1 MQLNISP
8 PASLDLH
15 VPKDFV
21 RGCPRSVR
29 MDIDHLLLAIEA
41 LDLEAV
47 EVMLVLI
54 EQLNLGKTIPS
65 RVAFWRLRNTNPLRR
80 NYQRAS
86 LSWDELKA
94 LVKIV
99 CNLSSQLDTG
109 LRLLISTDQQMTEG
123 KIEAL
128 GLQQNQAFLENY
140 IERFTS
146 LYIGRMRSPAPLNK
160 QEISELALQ
169 LLTRLLLCSGIAGEF
184 RLWNSLFDGATA

>member
-1 MQLNISP
+1 MQLNISA
-8 PASLDLH
+8 PANLDLH

-47 EVMLVLI
+47 EVMLALI

-99 CNLSSQLDTG
+99 CNLSSQLGTG

-140 IERFTS
+140 IELFTS

-184 RLWNSLFDGATA
+184 RLWNSLFDGAIA

>member
-1 MQLNISP
+1 MQLNISA
-8 PASLDLH
+8 PANLDLH

-29 MDIDHLLLAIEA
+29 MVIDHLLLAIEA

-47 EVMLVLI
+47 EVMLALI

-99 CNLSSQLDTG
+99 CNLSSQLGTG
-109 LRLLISTDQQMTEG
+109 LRLLISTDQQMKEG

-184 RLWNSLFDGATA
+184 RLWNSLFDGAIA

>member
-1 MQLNISP
+1 MQLNISA
-8 PASLDLH
+8 PANLDLH

-21 RGCPRSVR
+21 MGCPRSVR

-47 EVMLVLI
+47 EVMLALI

-99 CNLSSQLDTG
+99 CNLSSQLGTG

-146 LYIGRMRSPAPLNK
+146 LYVGRMRSPAPLNK

-184 RLWNSLFDGATA
+184 RLWNSLFDGAIA

>member
-1 MQLNISP
+1 MQLNISAP
-8 PASLDLH
+8 TNLDLT

-54 EQLNLGKTIPS
+54 EQLSLQKTIPS

-80 NYQRAS
+80 NYQRVS
-86 LSWDELKA
+86 LTWDELKA

-99 CNLSSQLDTG
+99 CTLSKQLDAG
-109 LRLLISTDQQMTEG
+109 LRLLISTHQQAVDG
-123 KIEAL
+123 KIELL
-128 GLQQNQAFLENY
+128 GLQQIQAYL
-140 IERFTS
+140 
-146 LYIGRMRSPAPLNK
+146 
-160 QEISELALQ
+160 
-169 LLTRLLLCSGIAGEF
+169 
-184 RLWNSLFDGATA
+184 

>member
-1 MQLNISP
+1 MQLNISAP
-8 PASLDLH
+8 QSLDLH
-15 VPKDFV
+15 FPKDFA

-47 EVMLVLI
+47 DAMIALI
-54 EQLNLGKTIPS
+54 EQLGLEKTIPS

-80 NYQRAS
+80 NYQRATLNS
-86 LSWDELKA
+86 DELKA

-99 CNLSSQLDTG
+99 CVIAKQVDTG
-109 LRLLISTDQQMTEG
+109 LRMLLSTHQQMLEG

-140 IERFTS
+140 IDRFKS
-146 LYIGRMRSPAPLNK
+146 LYISRMRSPSPLSP
-160 QEISELALQ
+160 EDIRELALQ
-169 LLTRLLLCSGIAGEF
+169 MLTRLLLCSGVAGEY
-184 RLWNSLFDGATA
+184 RLWNSLFDGAVN

>member
-1 MQLNISP
+1 MQLNISA
-8 PASLDLH
+8 PANLDLH

-47 EVMLVLI
+47 EVMLALI

-86 LSWDELKA
+86 LNWDELKA

-99 CNLSSQLDTG
+99 CNLSSQLGTG

-128 GLQQNQAFLENY
+128 GLQQNQAFLGNY

-184 RLWNSLFDGATA
+184 RLWNSLFDGAIA

>member
-1 MQLNISP
+1 MQLNISA
-8 PASLDLH
+8 PANLDLH

-47 EVMLVLI
+47 EVMLALI

-99 CNLSSQLDTG
+99 CNLSSQLGTG

-146 LYIGRMRSPAPLNK
+146 LYVGRMRSPAPLNK

-184 RLWNSLFDGATA
+184 RLWNSLFDGAIA

>member
-1 MQLNISP
+1 MQLNISAP
-8 PASLDLH
+8 EILDLH
-15 VPKDFV
+15 VPQDFV

-54 EQLNLGKTIPS
+54 EQLGLQKTIPS

-99 CNLSSQLDTG
+99 CTLTKQLDMG
-109 LRLLISTDQQMTEG
+109 LRFLISTQQQISEG

-128 GLQQNQAFLENY
+128 GLQQNQAYLETY
-140 IERFTS
+140 IDRFKS
-146 LYIGRMRSPAPLNK
+146 LYIGRMRSPTPLNN
-160 QEISELALQ
+160 EDIRELALQ
-169 LLTRLLLCSGIAGEF
+169 LLTRLLLCSGVAGEY
-184 RLWNSLFDGATA
+184 RLWNSLFDGAIA

>member
-1 MQLNISP
+1 MQLNISV
-8 PASLDLH
+8 PANLDLH

-47 EVMLVLI
+47 EVMLALI

-99 CNLSSQLDTG
+99 CNLSSQLGTG

-140 IERFTS
+140 IERFTP
-146 LYIGRMRSPAPLNK
+146 LYIGRMRSPAPLSK

-184 RLWNSLFDGATA
+184 RLWNSLFDGAIA

>member
-1 MQLNISP
+1 MQLNISA
-8 PASLDLH
+8 PANLDLH

-29 MDIDHLLLAIEA
+29 MDIDHLLLAVEA

-47 EVMLVLI
+47 EVMLALI

-99 CNLSSQLDTG
+99 CNLSSQLGTG

-184 RLWNSLFDGATA
+184 RLWNSLFDGAIA

>member
-1 MQLNISP
+1 MQLNISA
-8 PASLDLH
+8 PANLDLH

-21 RGCPRSVR
+21 RGCPRTVR

-54 EQLNLGKTIPS
+54 DQLELQKTIPS

-94 LVKIV
+94 LVKIT
-99 CNLSSQLDTG
+99 CTIAKQLDTG
-109 LRLLISTDQQMTEG
+109 LRLLISTHQQMLEG

-128 GLQQNQAFLENY
+128 GLQQNQGFLESY
-140 IERFTS
+140 ISRFQA
-146 LYIGRMRSPAPLNK
+146 LYVSRMRSPSPL
-160 QEISELALQ
+160 SESEVRDLALQ
-169 LLTRLLLCSGIAGEF
+169 LLTRLLLSSGVAGEY
-184 RLWNSLFDGATA
+184 RLWNSLFEGAIA

>member
-1 MQLNISP
+1 MQLNISAP
-8 PASLDLH
+8 TNLDLH

-54 EQLNLGKTIPS
+54 GQLNLEKIIPS
-65 RVAFWRLRNTNPLRR
+65 RVVFWRLRNTNPLRR

-99 CNLSSQLDTG
+99 YTLAAQLDTG
-109 LRLLISTDQQMTEG
+109 LRMLISTHQQMLEG

-140 IERFTS
+140 IARFKS
-146 LYIGRMRSPAPLNK
+146 LYIGRMRSPAP
-160 QEISELALQ
+160 ISDNEMRELALY
-169 LLTRLLLCSGIAGEF
+169 LLTRLLLSSGAAGEF
-184 RLWNSLFDGATA
+184 RLWNSLFDGAIA

>member
-1 MQLNISP
+1 MQLNISA
-8 PASLDLH
+8 PANLDLH

-54 EQLNLGKTIPS
+54 EQLGLQKTIPS

-99 CNLSSQLDTG
+99 CTLTKQLDTG
-109 LRLLISTDQQMTEG
+109 LRFLISTHQQISEG

-128 GLQQNQAFLENY
+128 GLQQNQAYLETY
-140 IERFTS
+140 IDRFKS
-146 LYIGRMRSPAPLNK
+146 LYISRIRSPSSLNNE
-160 QEISELALQ
+160 EIRDVALQ
-169 LLTRLLLCSGIAGEF
+169 LLTRHAAIVCQVVLY
-184 RLWNSLFDGATA
+184 

>member
-1 MQLNISP
+1 MQLNISAP
-8 PASLDLH
+8 TNLDLH

-47 EVMLVLI
+47 EVMLLLI
-54 EQLNLGKTIPS
+54 EQLDLQKIIPS

-86 LSWDELKA
+86 LSWDELRA
-94 LVKIV
+94 LVKML
-99 CNLSSQLDTG
+99 CNLAVQLDTG
-109 LRLLISTDQQMTEG
+109 LRLLISTHQQMTDG

-140 IERFTS
+140 LDRFTS
-146 LYIGRMRSPAPLNK
+146 LYIGRMRSPSPLTK
-160 QEISELALQ
+160 DEIRELAMQ
-169 LLTRLLLCSGIAGEF
+169 LLTRLLLCSGIAGEY
-184 RLWNSLFDGATA
+184 RLWNSLFDGAIA

>member
-1 MQLNISP
+1 MQLTISAP
-8 PASLDLH
+8 ETLDLH

-54 EQLNLGKTIPS
+54 EQLGLQKTIPS

-80 NYQRAS
+80 NYQRSS

-94 LVKIV
+94 LVKII
-99 CNLSSQLDTG
+99 CTLTKQLDTG
-109 LRLLISTDQQMTEG
+109 LRFLISTQQQVSEG

-128 GLQQNQAFLENY
+128 GLQQNQAYLQNY
-140 IERFTS
+140 IDRFRS
-146 LYIGRMRSPAPLNK
+146 LYIGRMRSPSPLNNE
-160 QEISELALQ
+160 EIRELALQ
-169 LLTRLLLCSGIAGEF
+169 LLTRLLLCSGVAGEY
-184 RLWNSLFDGATA
+184 RLWHSLFDGAIA

>member
-1 MQLNISP
+1 MQLNISAP
-8 PASLDLH
+8 TNLDLT

-54 EQLNLGKTIPS
+54 EQLSLQKTIPS

-80 NYQRAS
+80 NYQRVS
-86 LSWDELKA
+86 LTWDELKA

-99 CNLSSQLDTG
+99 CTLSKQLDAG
-109 LRLLISTDQQMTEG
+109 LRLLISTHQQAVDG
-123 KIEAL
+123 KIEML
-128 GLQQNQAFLENY
+128 GLQQNQAYLENY
-140 IERFTS
+140 IDRFIS
-146 LYIGRMRSPAPLNK
+146 LYIGRMRSPSPLNK
-160 QEISELALQ
+160 GEIRELALQ
-169 LLTRLLLCSGIAGEF
+169 LLTRLLLCSGVAGEY
-184 RLWNSLFDGATA
+184 RLWHSLFDGAIA

>member
-8 PASLDLH
+8 PTNLDLH

-29 MDIDHLLLAIEA
+29 MDVDHLLLAIEA

-47 EVMLVLI
+47 EVMLALI

-99 CNLSSQLDTG
+99 CNLSSQLGTG

-184 RLWNSLFDGATA
+184 RLWNSLFDGAIA

>member
-1 MQLNISP
+1 MQLNISA
-8 PASLDLH
+8 PANLDLH

-47 EVMLVLI
+47 EVMLALI

-86 LSWDELKA
+86 LNWDELKA

-99 CNLSSQLDTG
+99 CNLSSQLGTG

-184 RLWNSLFDGATA
+184 RLWNSLFDGAIA

>member
-1 MQLNISP
+1 MQLNISA
-8 PASLDLH
+8 PANLDLH

-47 EVMLVLI
+47 EVTLALI

-99 CNLSSQLDTG
+99 CNLSSQLGTG
-109 LRLLISTDQQMTEG
+109 LRLLISTDQQMMEG

-184 RLWNSLFDGATA
+184 RLWNSLFDGAIA

>member
-1 MQLNISP
+1 MQLNISAP
-8 PASLDLH
+8 TNLDLH

-29 MDIDHLLLAIEA
+29 MEIDHLLLAIEA

-47 EVMLVLI
+47 EVMLLLI
-54 EQLNLGKTIPS
+54 EQLDLQKIIPS

-86 LSWDELKA
+86 LSWDELRA

-99 CNLSSQLDTG
+99 CTLAGQLDTG
-109 LRLLISTDQQMTEG
+109 LRLLISTHQQIAEG

-140 IERFTS
+140 LDRFTS
-146 LYIGRMRSPAPLNK
+146 LYIGRMRSPSPLTK
-160 QEISELALQ
+160 DEIRELAMQ
-169 LLTRLLLCSGIAGEF
+169 LLTRLLLCSGIAGEY
-184 RLWNSLFDGATA
+184 RLWNSLFDGAIA

>member
-1 MQLNISP
+1 MQLNISA
-8 PASLDLH
+8 PANLDLH

-47 EVMLVLI
+47 EVMLALI

-99 CNLSSQLDTG
+99 CNLSSQLGTG

-146 LYIGRMRSPAPLNK
+146 LYMGRMRSPAPLNK

-184 RLWNSLFDGATA
+184 RLWNSLFDGAIA